1 MVVKGR
7 KKSIRHLVDE
17 AGGVREFEMREV
29 RDEFGFARLGPG
41 VGEAIIRRLGD
52 DGLGTLSGEGP
63 YFLPVSQD
71 ERVFVFAVASPFGR
85 VVEAILNPTSAG
97 IQKVLELA
105 AGDANAVLD
114 RIRDLLGGDERRSI
128 STRGRRPGPGRE

>member
-1 MVVKGR
+1 MAIKGP
-7 KKSIRHLVDE
+7 KKSIRHLVDQ

-29 RDEFGFARLGPG
+29 RDEFGFTRLGPG

-52 DGLGTLSGEGP
+52 DGLGTLSGDGP

-71 ERVFVFAVASPFGR
+71 ERVFVFAEASPFGR
-85 VVEAILNPTSAG
+85 VVEAILSPTPAG
-97 IQKVLELA
+97 IRKVLEMA

-114 RIRDLLGGDERRSI
+114 RIRDLLGGGEHRSTP
-128 STRGRRPGPGRE
+128 TRGRRPGPGRE